1 MTNRNGRLGGCTL
14 LTLSL
19 LIAGCGGDAVTQ
31 TGGDAATD
39 AGGAGDTGVDAT
51 EPTDAQVHDSSAP
64 DSATADSAMAD
75 SSVADGS
82 PDANPPIDASGDAG
96 SEADAVSDARAD
108 APVDAAS
115 ACDDNDLCT
124 TDSVGADGGCV
135 NTPIVCTASDPC
147 HSAGTCGSATGTC
160 TGGSLTTP
168 VRDDFN
174 TGTTTNAAKW
184 TANTT
189 AAGAPRVA
197 QAGGVLTITDR
208 GYLNTTSQFNPAAGV
223 LRVTGEWTFTT
234 VSDGDFMQIATRSDG
249 TPAGS
254 AGELQNGVECLY
266 YTGGGSL
273 AIVSRGAAV
282 VTNAVNGTL
291 AAAQGDTLLFDLVDD
306 GNQVTCTARNRNGGA
321 LSTATATSTFAPAMN
336 LVTFHNREQEGGSD
350 HVSALDNVQI
360 EQGVLT
366 APAEAWEFDESSGGA
381 AQDSVA
387 LIDGTYGSSVTH
399 AAGLLGNAATFDGDS
414 NAFANFGVPVGQFG
428 TNDFSA
434 SIWFKQAGPT
444 QNMALLSNRSSPSGG
459 VFFDI
464 RINQGLVG
472 AEIDDD
478 VGDYTAASN
487 ATNVS
492 DGTWHQAVAVRQG
505 VALSLYID
513 GVLQKTATAA
523 NVVNIANTNA
533 LQIGT
538 DAATANFNGST
549 DETRLYA
556 RALNACEIP
565 ILASRP

>member
-1 MTNRNGRLGGCTL
+1 MTDRNGRLGGGTL

-19 LIAGCGGDAVTQ
+19 MIAGCGGSVATQ
-31 TGGDAATD
+31 TAGDAATD
-39 AGGAGDTGVDAT
+39 AGEDAT
-51 EPTDAQVHDSSAP
+51 EPIDAQVHDSSAP
-64 DSATADSAMAD
+64 DSSAPD
-75 SSVADGS
+75 SSAPDS
-82 PDANPPIDASGDAG
+82 SSDANPPMDASADAGGDAE

-147 HSAGTCGSATGTC
+147 HSAGTCDSATGTC
-160 TGGSLTTP
+160 TSVPLTTP

-174 TGTTTNAAKW
+174 TGTTINVAKW
-184 TANTT
+184 TPNTT
-189 AAGAPRVA
+189 AVGAPSVA
-197 QAGGVLTITDR
+197 QAGSVLTITNR

-223 LRVTGEWTFTT
+223 VRVTGEWTFTT

-254 AGELQNGVECLY
+254 ASKLQNGVECLY
-266 YTGGGSL
+266 YTAGSSL
-273 AIVSRGAAV
+273 AIVPRGAAV
-282 VTNAVNGTL
+282 VANAVNGTL

-306 GNQVTCTARNRNGGA
+306 GNHITCTARNRNGGA
-321 LSTATATSTFAPAMN
+321 LATATATSTFAPATN
-336 LVTFHNREQEGGSD
+336 LVTFHNREQEGGSN
-350 HVSALDNVQI
+350 HVAVLDNVQI

-366 APAEAWEFDESSGGA
+366 APAEAWAVNESSGST

-399 AAGLLGNAATFDGDS
+399 TAGLLGNAATFDGDS
-414 NAFANFGVPVGQFG
+414 NAFINFGVPVGQFG

-434 SIWFKQAGPT
+434 SIWFKQAGAT
-444 QNMALLSNRSSPSGG
+444 QNMALLSNRTSSSGG
-459 VFFDI
+459 IFFNI
-464 RINQGLVG
+464 RINQGLIG
-472 AEIDDD
+472 AEVNDNA
-478 VGDYTAASN
+478 GNYAAANN

-513 GVLQKTATAA
+513 GVLQKTSTAP
-523 NVVNIANTNA
+523 NVANIANTNP

-538 DAATANFNGST
+538 DAATVNFNGST
-549 DETRLYA
+549 DEARIYA

-565 ILASRP
+565 FLASRP